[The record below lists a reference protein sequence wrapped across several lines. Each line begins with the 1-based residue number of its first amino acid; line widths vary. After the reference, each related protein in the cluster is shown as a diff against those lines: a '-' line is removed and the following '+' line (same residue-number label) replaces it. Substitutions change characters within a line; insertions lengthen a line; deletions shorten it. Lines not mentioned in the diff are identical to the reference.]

1 METVSTARRLLV
13 SNSIHFHF
21 FGVFSMKTDIEIAQ
35 ETKLI
40 PINELAHSAGLA
52 DSEFEPY
59 GRDKAK
65 VTLDPS
71 RQEKGRLILVTAT
84 SGMPAGSGKT
94 TTSIALS
101 LIHI

>member
-1 METVSTARRLLV
+1 
-13 SNSIHFHF
+13 
-21 FGVFSMKTDIEIAQ
+21 MKTDIEIAQ

-71 RQEKGRLILVTAT
+71 RQEKAV
-84 SGMPAGSGKT
+84 
-94 TTSIALS
+94 
-101 LIHI
+101 

>member
-1 METVSTARRLLV
+1 METESTARRLLV

-84 SGMPAGSGKT
+84 SGMPAGSGKRRP
-94 TTSIALS
+94 LS
-101 LIHI
+101 PSLKV

>member
-40 PINELAHSAGLA
+40 PINELAH
-52 DSEFEPY
+52 
-59 GRDKAK
+59 
-65 VTLDPS
+65 
-71 RQEKGRLILVTAT
+71 
-84 SGMPAGSGKT
+84 
-94 TTSIALS
+94 LS

>member
-52 DSEFEPY
+52 PAEVVNFSSP
-59 GRDKAK
+59 KA
-65 VTLDPS
+65 L
-71 RQEKGRLILVTAT
+71 
-84 SGMPAGSGKT
+84 
-94 TTSIALS
+94 
-101 LIHI
+101 

>member
-40 PINELAHSAGLA
+40 PINELAHSAGLL
-52 DSEFEPY
+52 SFI
-59 GRDKAK
+59 GWK
-65 VTLDPS
+65 
-71 RQEKGRLILVTAT
+71 LILFF
-84 SGMPAGSGKT
+84 
-94 TTSIALS
+94 L
-101 LIHI
+101 